1 MTSIQ
6 LPEGPV
12 PVELLDSGKPC
23 WLDSSAGGDTDLL
36 SLHASWMSQSD
47 AFLVVFDTNDP
58 SSLEEAETWLEKLTT
73 HNALV
78 AKQRKGGKMFSY
90 LLVGTKIDRPRE
102 VSEQEAVSL
111 AGRFKTWYKETS
123 SVTLQGTYN
132 LIPILISFLSSLERR
147 GTKDKATSKPV
158 KLPAADQQRAD
169 RITEELNKEVW
180 QEKAPGFK
188 SWPTPPEGH
197 GALIECSEG
206 FHFECNSDP
215 DPVAGFVTELVDQ
228 EIYEATYKEYLYGR
242 PHQNYISAIT
252 QERSELLC
260 ISMETPNG
268 KHSAKA
274 LLRSRFRDAKILVP
288 YEFTKNATAS
298 LQYITTHATSSDVIK
313 YIALQDSSAELLLVD
328 MERHSISRQHKVGV
342 LFGRPGQTEDEMFQN
357 TTGGPSFEKFLDVL
371 GTRVQLKN
379 WTGYRGGLDVK
390 SDTTG
395 TESLYATFADIQVMF
410 HVSTMLPN
418 QVDDQQRV
426 EKKRHLGND
435 VVMIVFLEGQG
446 RFDPRLVASQFV
458 HVWLVVRPLDDDYLV
473 EVCAKAGV
481 PYSGPP
487 AGRIPAAEF
496 RRWCLHK
503 IVNAERAAM
512 HAPAFAQKI
521 QRTRR
526 LELENLSNIAEGKSY
541 TVKAVRSAG
550 TGRRSRAGTSWSG
563 IAGFELP
570 GSPPRSPSPKEEG
583 LSPKGRP
590 RHQRTSSHTEREAK
604 DVEEPS
610 SPKSRARHQRSASH
624 TEREAKE
631 ERRPLRLQHQP
642 NSLSSPVAAPPV
654 RKLKVKAET
663 ADSKEPPADGDEVTT
678 VNIVA
683 KDVEGKS
690 DPAVVRNSVESE
702 SDIVRNATLRRKHAK
717 VQKQSAEYDEVMT
730 RLVAPNDS
738 RQCK

>member
-1 MTSIQ
+1 
-6 LPEGPV
+6 
-12 PVELLDSGKPC
+12 
-23 WLDSSAGGDTDLL
+23 
-36 SLHASWMSQSD
+36 MSQSD

-58 SSLEEAETWLEKLTT
+58 SSLEEAESWLEKLTT

-132 LIPILISFLSSLERR
+132 LIPILISFLNSLERR
-147 GTKDKATSKPV
+147 GTKVKATSKPV

-180 QEKAPGFK
+180 QEKAPGFG
-188 SWPTPPEGH
+188 SWPSPPVEH

-206 FHFECNSDP
+206 FHFECPANLNP
-215 DPVAGFVTELVDQ
+215 LAGFTAELVDQ

-274 LLRSRFRDAKILVP
+274 LLRTRFRDVKILVP
-288 YEFTKNATAS
+288 YEFTKNVSAS
-298 LQYITTHATSSDVIK
+298 LQYITTQATSAEVIK

-357 TTGGPSFEKFLDVL
+357 TVGGPNFEKFLDVL
-371 GTRVQLKN
+371 GNRVQLKT

-435 VVMIVFLEGQG
+435 VVMIVFLEGEG

-458 HVWLVVRPLDDDYLV
+458 HVWLVVRPLGEDYQV

-481 PYSGPP
+481 PYAGPP

-541 TVKAVRSAG
+541 TIKVVRTSG
-550 TGRRSRAGTSWSG
+550 TGRRSRTGTSWSD
-563 IAGFELP
+563 LP
-570 GSPPRSPSPKEEG
+570 GSPPRSPSPKEES
-583 LSPKGRP
+583 LSPKSRP
-590 RHQRTSSHTEREAK
+590 RHQRTGSHTEREAR
-604 DVEEPS
+604 DAPEEAQ

-624 TEREAKE
+624 TQRETKD
-631 ERRPLRLQHQP
+631 ERRAATSTL
-642 NSLSSPVAAPPV
+642 VAPRADKRV
-654 RKLKVKAET
+654 KVKAELVE
-663 ADSKEPPADGDEVTT
+663 AKEQPADGEEMTT

-690 DPAVVRNSVESE
+690 DPALVRNSVESE

-717 VQKQSAEYDEVMT
+717 APKQSAEYDEVPVV
-730 RLVAPNDS
+730 LVGI
-738 RQCK
+738 